1 MSWADTHIIVMGMD
15 TDTND
20 KIKQAIKQQ
29 LEGETEEWA
38 TSHHW
43 KILRLESLNTGA
55 ARGVMGTSILIN
67 TIGI

>member
-29 LEGETEEWA
+29 LEGETEE
-38 TSHHW
+38 
-43 KILRLESLNTGA
+43 
-55 ARGVMGTSILIN
+55 
-67 TIGI
+67 